1 MAKNPDHPKKPAK
14 APKSKAP
21 NSKASRPD
29 VQPIGPA
36 LAELL
41 NPAINRGDAGLGS
54 GTGLKLPPDNS
65 WDRRAG
71 GEAAAHRARA
81 STRGTSADVAK
92 RDASVGGS
100 TSRGAPPPN
109 PPIKSGAGSP
119 PQAGEGSRRLANRD
133 DASFSPPPVRRSPW
147 AKADGGEGSGVGGGA
162 ANTSGSEFAEGG
174 AAGPSSSEV
183 AETPPTP
190 DPSPPLRGGR
200 GEESLDESRPG
211 FSESPQREFAPA
223 NYGTA
228 ATIPTLDPELAKQ
241 LGFTTEEEDAAAMAR
256 PPRNKMEALGVAATA
271 DALDALIRDGR
282 PEFKGEDG
290 QIKIWTPHRPPRPEK
305 SEGGQPFVIK
315 SEYEPKGDQ
324 PTAIRELVEGI
335 GRLDRTQVLLGVTGS
350 GKTYTMAKVIEA
362 TQRPAIILAPNKT
375 LAAQLYGEFK
385 SFFPDNAVE
394 YFVSYYDYYQPEAYV
409 PRTDTYIEKDS
420 SINEQIDRMRHS
432 ATRALLERDDVIIVA
447 SVSCIY
453 GIGSVETYTA
463 MTFALKKG
471 ERIDQRQLIADLVA
485 LQYKRTQAD
494 FTRGTFRVRGDVIDI
509 FPAHYED
516 RAWRVNLFGD
526 TVENIEEF
534 DPLTGHK
541 QDELEFIKIYAN
553 SHYVTPRPTL
563 VQAIKSIKSELK
575 MRLDQL
581 NNQGRLLEAQRLE
594 QRTTF
599 DLEMMEATGS
609 CAGIENYSRYLT
621 GRRPGEPPP
630 TLFEYVPDNAL
641 VFADESHVTVPQIG
655 GMFKGDFRRKATLA
669 EYGFRLPSCMDNR
682 PLRFE
687 EWDMMRPQSVAVS
700 ATPSAWE
707 LNESGG
713 VFVEQVI
720 RPTGLIDPP
729 VNIRPARTQVDDLVG
744 EVRATAQAGYRSLV
758 TVLTKRMAED
768 LTEYLHEQGI
778 RVRYM
783 HSDIDTIERI
793 EIIRDLRLGAFDA
806 LVGINLLREGLDIP
820 ECALVAILDAD
831 KEGFLRSETSLIQT
845 IGRAARNVDG
855 KVILYADQITGSMQR
870 AIAETDRRREKQVEY
885 NTANGITPESIKK
898 SIGDIMNSVYERDHV
913 LVEIGDGGMA
923 DDVISIGHNFETVL
937 ADLET
942 RMREAAADLN
952 FEEAARLRDEVKRLR
967 ATELAVVDDPTAKQ
981 RTVQGRAGAY
991 AGAKKYGE
999 SANLPASSLK
1009 KRGGGAMRAGASS
1022 PSPRPSR
1029 GEGRSAGGA
1038 SAASKIHKPHLDEMH
1053 GPESLPYRP
1062 GRTRKPAPDEQGPST
1077 GSKIFQPTDSR
1088 QSGPEFGPAPRSTGG
1103 APGHRGGWKKR

>member
-1 MAKNPDHPKKPAK
+1 MAKKPDTPKKSGK
-14 APKSKAP
+14 TPKSKAP
-21 NSKASRPD
+21 SSKASRPD
-29 VQPIGPA
+29 VQPIAPA

-41 NPAINRGDAGLGS
+41 NPAINRGDAGMGS
-54 GTGLKLPPDNS
+54 GTGLQPPPDNS
-65 WDRRAG
+65 WDRRTG

-81 STRGTSADVAK
+81 STKGTSDDVAK
-92 RDASVGGS
+92 RDASSQGLEHGLEE
-100 TSRGAPPPN
+100 AP
-109 PPIKSGAGSP
+109 
-119 PQAGEGSRRLANRD
+119 Q
-133 DASFSPPPVRRSPW
+133 
-147 AKADGGEGSGVGGGA
+147 
-162 ANTSGSEFAEGG
+162 
-174 AAGPSSSEV
+174 
-183 AETPPTP
+183 
-190 DPSPPLRGGR
+190 
-200 GEESLDESRPG
+200 
-211 FSESPQREFAPA
+211 A
-223 NYGTA
+223 NYGTS
-228 ATIPTLDPELAKQ
+228 ATIPTLDPELARQ
-241 LGFTTEEEDAAAMAR
+241 LGLPTAEDDDEALAR
-256 PPRNKMEALGVAATA
+256 PPRNKMEALGVKATA
-271 DALDALIRDGR
+271 DALENLIRDGR
-282 PEFKGEDG
+282 PEFKGDG
-290 QIKIWTPHRPPRPEK
+290 GQLKVWTPHRPPRPEK
-305 SEGGQPFVIK
+305 SEGGVRFEIK

-324 PTAIRELVEGI
+324 PTAIAELVEGI
-335 GRLDRTQVLLGVTGS
+335 NRNDRTQVLLGVTGS

-541 QDELEFIKIYAN
+541 QDDLEFIKIYAN

-575 MRLDQL
+575 LRLDEL
-581 NNQGRLLEAQRLE
+581 NNHGRLLEAQRLE

-700 ATPSAWE
+700 ATPSGWE

-744 EVRATAQAGYRSLV
+744 EVRATAQAGYRSLI

-855 KVILYADQITGSMQR
+855 KVILYADQMTGSMER

-885 NTANGITPESIKK
+885 NTAHGITPESIKK

-923 DDVISIGHNFETVL
+923 DDVISIGHNFEAVL
-937 ADLET
+937 SDLET

-967 ATELAVVDDPTAKQ
+967 ATEMAVVDDPTAKQ
-981 RTVQGRAGAY
+981 RTVQGKAGAY
-991 AGAKKYGE
+991 AGTKKYGE
-999 SANLPASSLK
+999 AANLPTSAMK
-1009 KRGGGAMRAGASS
+1009 KRGGASSS
-1022 PSPRPSR
+1022 PSP
-1029 GEGRSAGGA
+1029 GEGRDERSSLLGSRAAGARGGVK
-1038 SAASKIHKPHLDEMH
+1038 SLGSGGPSTSRVHKPHLDEMH

-1062 GRTRKPAPDEQGPST
+1062 DRATPRKPDS

-1088 QSGPEFGPAPRSTGG
+1088 QSGPEFGPAPRSSGG

>member
-1 MAKNPDHPKKPAK
+1 MAKTSDTPKKPGRT
-14 APKSKAP
+14 PKSKAH
-21 NSKASRPD
+21 RPD
-29 VQPIGPA
+29 VQPIAPA

-41 NPAINRGDAGLGS
+41 NPAINRGESGIGS
-54 GTGLKLPPDNS
+54 STGLKPPPDNS
-65 WDRRAG
+65 WDRRSG

-81 STRGTSADVAK
+81 STKGKGADIAG
-92 RDASVGGS
+92 RDAADHPMPM
-100 TSRGAPPPN
+100 RPN
-109 PPIKSGAGSP
+109 PQPAGARPLAAADGAAATPGDDGSSTTDESQALTGLAEA
-119 PQAGEGSRRLANRD
+119 PQA
-133 DASFSPPPVRRSPW
+133 
-147 AKADGGEGSGVGGGA
+147 
-162 ANTSGSEFAEGG
+162 T
-174 AAGPSSSEV
+174 
-183 AETPPTP
+183 
-190 DPSPPLRGGR
+190 
-200 GEESLDESRPG
+200 
-211 FSESPQREFAPA
+211 
-223 NYGTA
+223 YGTA
-228 ATIPTLDPELAKQ
+228 ATIPTLDPELARQ
-241 LGFTTEEEDAAAMAR
+241 LGLPTAEDDEEALAR
-256 PPRNKMEALGVAATA
+256 PPRNKMEALGVKATA
-271 DALDALIRDGR
+271 EALEALIREGR
-282 PEFKGEDG
+282 PEFRRDDG
-290 QIKIWTPHRPPRPEK
+290 SLKLWTPHRPPRPDK
-305 SEGGQPFVIK
+305 SEGGVRFEIK
-315 SEYEPKGDQ
+315 SAYEPKGDQ
-324 PTAIRELVEGI
+324 PQAIAELVEGI
-335 GRLDRTQVLLGVTGS
+335 NRNDRTQVLLGVTGS
-350 GKTYTMAKVIEA
+350 GKTYTIAKVIEA

-420 SINEQIDRMRHS
+420 SINEQIDRMRHA

-485 LQYKRTQAD
+485 LQYKRTQHD
-494 FTRGTFRVRGDVIDI
+494 FTRGTFRVRGDVVDI

-541 QDELEFIKIYAN
+541 QDELEFIKVYAN

-563 VQAIKSIKSELK
+563 VQAIKSIKHELK
-575 MRLDQL
+575 IRLDQL
-581 NNQGRLLEAQRLE
+581 HAQGRLLEAQRLE

-599 DLEMMEATGS
+599 DIEMMEATGS

-641 VFADESHVTVPQIG
+641 VFADESHVTIPQIG
-655 GMFKGDFRRKATLA
+655 GMFRGDFRRKATLA

-687 EWDMMRPQSVAVS
+687 EWDMMRPQTVAVS
-700 ATPSAWE
+700 ATPGGWE
-707 LNESGG
+707 LNEAGG

-729 VNIRPARTQVDDLVG
+729 VDIRPARTQVDDLLG
-744 EVRATAQAGYRSLV
+744 EVRATAQKGYRSLI

-855 KVILYADQITGSMQR
+855 KVILYADQMTGSMER
-870 AIAETDRRREKQVEY
+870 AIAETNRRREKQVEY
-885 NTANGITPESIKK
+885 NTAHGITPESVKK
-898 SIGDIMNSVYERDHV
+898 SIGDILNSVYERDHV
-913 LVEIGDGGMA
+913 LVETGGGTTT

-981 RTVQGRAGAY
+981 RTVQGKAGAY
-991 AGAKKYGE
+991 AGAKKYGDA
-999 SANLPASSLK
+999 ANLPTTAMKGRGSARSSSSRTGGPSVPSPLVGVG
-1009 KRGGGAMRAGASS
+1009 RGGG
-1022 PSPRPSR
+1022 PTSR
-1029 GEGRSAGGA
+1029 GGRGSGKSGNRDPLAPSLDDILSGGSRSA
-1038 SAASKIHKPHLDEMH
+1038 SKVHKPHLDEMH

-1062 GRTRKPAPDEQGPST
+1062 NAKLPPKPFGGS
-1077 GSKIFQPTDSR
+1077 SKIIQPTNSR
-1088 QSGPEFGPAPRSTGG
+1088 ESGPEFGPAPRSTGG
-1103 APGHRGGWKKR
+1103 APGKRGGWKKR